1 MTWLRYTLEPLTVVS
16 AGRSREVGF
25 DRPAYDVLPGTV
37 IRGALGAGWWQ
48 EGAGDQER
56 FDAVFGSL
64 MTVHAAVPT
73 LGDEAAQLIPMLW
86 SREKY
91 GNQEY
96 VAAAATSA
104 NGRVAGRGWS
114 VPREWMTA
122 STRTSL
128 EKGVAVDGVLFTRRA
143 SSKGVVYGGHIRLD
157 GDSDATVAWLTKG
170 RNVSVGGQRSV
181 LGRCRWQCEVAEDPF
196 PAPKEA
202 GTVMLVALQPII
214 LLDELGAASLDL
226 QGAIATAV
234 AAAGAS
240 VEVGE
245 VRTRPVSVGGWHG
258 RAGIPKPMDWALD
271 AGSSALLKATD
282 PAAWQALH
290 GGLGI
295 RRLEGYG
302 AVALVAPG
310 ARPEVGPVV
319 IRQSVPATE
328 PAPQLE
334 PAPQAEVPPVS
345 PPPAQVLA
353 QSTVDLVALVDRVAA
368 ADRARVVGNLLDLAH
383 DLERMETS
391 PMQRMRIT
399 GKLGEAAKAAW
410 LDNVPPDVAD
420 GLLSALKRSSDRRQ
434 AIAQLEGV
442 R

>member
-1 MTWLRYTLEPLTVVS
+1 MTWLRYTLEPRTVVS

-37 IRGALGAGWWQ
+37 VRGALGAGWWQ
-48 EGAGDQER
+48 ERAGDQQR
-56 FDAVFGSL
+56 FDELFGSL

-96 VAAAATSA
+96 QATAATSA

-128 EKGVAVDGVLFTRRA
+128 KNGVAVDGVLFTRRA
-143 SSKGVVYGGHIRLD
+143 SGKGVVYSGYLRLED
-157 GDSDATVAWLTKG
+157 PDQETVSWLKTG

-181 LGRCRWQCEVAEDPF
+181 LGRCRWECEEADDPF
-196 PAPKEA
+196 PAPTTA

-214 LLDELGAASLDL
+214 LLDELGAGSLDL
-226 QGAIATAV
+226 AGAIKAAV
-234 AAAGAS
+234 AATGAS
-240 VEVGE
+240 VEVLD
-245 VRTRPVSVGGWHG
+245 VRARPVSVGGWHG
-258 RAGIPKPMDWALD
+258 RAGIPKPMDWALE

-295 RRLEGYG
+295 RQLEGYG

-310 ARPEVGPVV
+310 ARPTVGPAV
-319 IRQSVPATE
+319 IRQPATSTE
-328 PAPQLE
+328 PP
-334 PAPQAEVPPVS
+334 PQAEAPPV

-353 QSTVDLVALVDRVAA
+353 QPAVDLAALVDRVAA
-368 ADRARVVGNLLDLAH
+368 GDRGRVVGKLLDLAH

-410 LDNVPPDVAD
+410 LDDVPPDVAE
-420 GLLSALKRSSDRRQ
+420 GLLSSLKRSSDRRQ
-434 AIAQLEGV
+434 AIAQLEGL